1 MSLLGFLAAG
11 AAGGYATAKNAQTEQ
26 RNKLEM
32 MLIQQDMQEM
42 YQQRRD
48 ERMMKRE
55 DAVYQ
60 RSRGDKL
67 EDEKRERGYKQ
78 EDFDRVSAHDLKKLE
93 VQHGYNKSLEGI
105 RQAGMEKRLN
115 LKASNGLLNTGSKG
129 DFSRKEIAKA
139 NESDQKRIFDLKK
152 EMQSPMVFNNV
163 EQRRLLEEEI
173 KRLEFNIRD
182 REALMKY
189 GDSPLNLGALG
200 Q

>member
-1 MSLLGFLAAG
+1 MSLLSFMAAG
-11 AAGGYATAKNAQTEQ
+11 AASGYATAKNAQTEQ

-32 MLIQQDMQEM
+32 LLIQQDMQEM

-129 DFSRKEIAKA
+129 DFSRKEIVKA

>member
-1 MSLLGFLAAG
+1 MSGLLGFLAAG
-11 AAGGYATAKNAQTEQ
+11 AASGYATAKNAQTEQ

-32 MLIQQDMQEM
+32 LLIQQDMQEM

-115 LKASNGLLNTGSKG
+115 LKASNGLLNTSSYSSK
-129 DFSRKEIAKA
+129 EE
-139 NESDQKRIFDLKK
+139 ESDY
-152 EMQSPMVFNNV
+152 
-163 EQRRLLEEEI
+163 RRLYDLQTKLHDPMTKLSPQLKEVTQAEI
-173 KRLEFNIRD
+173 DRIQARIR
-182 REALMKY
+182 ANMP
-189 GDSPLNLGALG
+189 PLNLNALG